1 NYWEKAWYLFSQSP
15 IFGIGYGR
23 QNDIFPE
30 IYHKLKGIPGIFSF
44 YLNPSYFF
52 NDSQA
57 HNSYVQFL
65 AETGVVG
72 MGLLLIFWSLCFG
85 ILIRA
90 YNSSY
95 SSDFGKK
102 VYLCGLASIVALFIL
117 SVTENYM
124 SATTVMA
131 CISIVNSL
139 AIGLAWQEN
148 SSSLRISKS

>member
-1 NYWEKAWYLFSQSP
+1 ML
-15 IFGIGYGR
+15 
-23 QNDIFPE
+23 
-30 IYHKLKGIPGIFSF
+30 YHKLKGIPGIFSF

-65 AETGVVG
+65 AETEII
-72 MGLLLIFWSLCFG
+72 GLGLLIFFWGVCFG

-90 YNSSY
+90 YNSPY

-102 VYLCGLASIVALFIL
+102 IYLCGLASIVALFVL

-139 AIGLAWQEN
+139 AIGLAWQERRV
-148 SSSLRISKS
+148 SAKFK